1 MLASYK
7 KSLRA
12 AFIFVS
18 ILVLS
23 FRAQAQSGSSTSVTG
38 AVADPSGAVVSN
50 ATVEIRNPVSGF
62 TRSTST
68 DSSGKFSFPNVPFNP
83 YHLTVSGQGFNSYA
97 QDIDVRSVVPVNVS
111 ISLKV
116 KGSTESVTV
125 EAAGDLLEND
135 PTFHTDVDR
144 GLFDRIPL
152 ESSSSSVSSLVTL
165 ASPGIAA
172 DSNGLF
178 HGMGDHAENSFS
190 VDGQPITDQQSKVF
204 SNQIP
209 LDSIQ
214 SMEVISGAPP
224 AEFGEKASVVINV
237 TTRSGQG
244 MTTPHGSV
252 TGSYGTFGT
261 SNAGFNLGFGG
272 QKWGNFIS
280 ANGLNSGRFL
290 DPPEFT
296 VMHAKGNEEN
306 IFDRVDFQVSKAD
319 SIHLN
324 LGLTRSWFQTPNS
337 FDAQNATA
345 WSGLVVDNGGLDPN
359 GNVVGFADQR
369 SQIKTFNIAPSWTR
383 LVNSNTV
390 FTLGAFVRRDQ
401 FNYYPSG
408 NPFADLAP
416 DLQQETLSQDRTL
429 TNAGLRSDI
438 SFVKGIH
445 NLKAGITYQQTFLN
459 EKDRFGIVDPT
470 LNFVCFN
477 ADGSPNT
484 NPAVTDP
491 GQCGGVQNP
500 GGSTNPDFNDLLLP
514 VDLTRGGGLFPFN
527 GHTDIK
533 LLSLFVQDSITKGNL
548 SVNLGLRG
556 DIYNGLTSHREAEPR
571 IGVAYNIKKTNT
583 VLRAS
588 YARILETPFNENL
601 VLSSIGCADPV
612 LNPLLVCS
620 SLAATPFSPGWRNEF
635 HVGLQQALG
644 RYLVFS
650 GEYVWKYTHN
660 AYDFGVFGSTPLTF
674 PIEWHNSKI
683 PGVAGRLSVPNIHG
697 FSALFIFSS
706 VAAHFYNPQLGGA
719 GAVPPG
725 TGGTDIFPFRI
736 DHDEKFNQTTHFQY
750 QPWKT
755 GPWLGFNWRYDSG
768 LVAGALPVADTAGGD
783 VDLAG
788 SGLTP
793 DQQFQA
799 GLICNGVA
807 ATPTVGLPGTCP
819 GAQFGST
826 LVKIPAPGTASDDG
840 NPPRVAPRH
849 LFDLSVGDDNLFR
862 GDKYKWSLQLTA
874 INITNRVALY
884 NFLSTFTG
892 THYVTPRSF
901 TAELG
906 FHF

>member
-1 MLASYK
+1 MLASSK
-7 KSLRA
+7 KSQIA
-12 AFIFVS
+12 ALLVIFTFGLMVS
-18 ILVLS
+18 GY
-23 FRAQAQSGSSTSVTG
+23 AQSGGNSTSVIGTVKDPTG
-38 AVADPSGAVVSN
+38 AVVTN
-50 ATVEIRNPVSGF
+50 ATVEITNPVSAYER
-62 TRSTST
+62 TTTT
-68 DSSGKFSFPNVPFNP
+68 DSSGRFTIPNVPFNP
-83 YHLTVSGQGFNSYA
+83 YHVTVTGQGFNAYV
-97 QDIDVRSVVPVNVS
+97 QDIDVRSAVPVSLN
-111 ISLKV
+111 ISLKI
-116 KGSTESVTV
+116 KGSSESVTV

-135 PTFHTDVDR
+135 PAFHTDVDR
-144 GLFDRIPL
+144 GLFDKIPL
-152 ESSSSSVSSLVTL
+152 ESASSSVSSLVTL

-214 SMEVISGAPP
+214 SMEVIAGAPP
-224 AEFGEKASVVINV
+224 AEYGEKASVVINV

-244 MTTPHGSV
+244 MTTPHGEISA
-252 TGSYGTFGT
+252 SYGSFGT
-261 SNAGFNLGFGG
+261 SNVGFNLGYGG

-306 IFDRVDFQVSKAD
+306 VFDRLDFQLSNAD

-324 LGLTRSWFQTPNS
+324 LGFTRSWFQTPNS

-359 GNVVGFADQR
+359 GNVVGPADQR
-369 SQIKTFNIAPSWTR
+369 AQIKTFNIAPSWTR
-383 LVNSNTV
+383 LLNSNTV

-429 TNAGLRSDI
+429 TNTGLRSDI
-438 SFVKGIH
+438 SWVKGIH
-445 NLKAGITYQQTFLN
+445 NLKAGITYQQTFLDEN
-459 EKDRFGIVDPT
+459 NRFGIVDPT
-470 LNFVCFN
+470 LNPVCFN
-477 ADGSPNT
+477 ADGSPD
-484 NPAVTDP
+484 TDP
-491 GQCGGVQNP
+491 TLTDPAACGGAQNP
-500 GGSTNPDFNDLLLP
+500 GGSVNPDFNDLLLP
-514 VDLTRGGGLFPFN
+514 VDLTRGGSLFPFN
-527 GHTDIK
+527 GHTDVK
-533 LLSLFVQDSITKGNL
+533 LLSMYIQDAITKGNWAI
-548 SVNLGLRG
+548 NIGLRG
-556 DIYNGLTSHREAEPR
+556 DIYNGLTSHKEAEPR
-571 IGVAYNIKKTNT
+571 IGIAYNVKKTNT
-583 VLRAS
+583 ILRAS

-601 VLSSIGCADPV
+601 VLSSTGCANPV
-612 LNPLLVCS
+612 LNPLLSCFSNAV
-620 SLAATPFSPGWRNEF
+620 TPFTPGWRNEF
-635 HVGLQQALG
+635 HVGLQQAFG

-650 GEYVWKYTHN
+650 GEYVWKYTRN

-683 PGVAGRLSVPNIHG
+683 PAFAGRVSVPNFHG
-697 FSALFIFSS
+697 FSALFVFSS
-706 VAAHFYNPQLGGA
+706 VVSRFFNPQLGGA

-725 TGGTDIFPFRI
+725 SSGSDITPFRI
-736 DHDEKFNQTTHFQY
+736 DHDEKFNQTTHVQY
-750 QPWKT
+750 QPWKN
-755 GPWLGFNWRYDSG
+755 GPWFGFNWRYDSG
-768 LVAGALPVADTAGGD
+768 LVAGAVPVSDGGP
-783 VDLAG
+783 VDLDG

-793 DQQFQA
+793 DQEFQA
-799 GLICNGVA
+799 GMFCGSVH
-807 ATPTVGLPGTCP
+807 ATPTTPLPSPCP
-819 GAQFGST
+819 ADQFGST
-826 LVKIPAPGTASDDG
+826 LVSIPAPGTASDDK

-849 LFDLSVGDDNLFR
+849 LFDVTVGDDNLFR
-862 GDKYKWSLQLTA
+862 GDKYKWSLQLTGV
-874 INITNRVALY
+874 NITNKVALY